1 MVTVVVAAAAVVVV
15 VYQHEIIR
23 GRQGGL
29 FRIQGSVQVLLI
41 SFQGG
46 VVVELDEEGLGNP
59 KPNITLG
66 ELGPGIPG
74 QSGIAPHWALLNA
87 QKSSNNLT

>member
-1 MVTVVVAAAAVVVV
+1 MHVM
-15 VYQHEIIR
+15 
-23 GRQGGL
+23 
-29 FRIQGSVQVLLI
+29 LI

-46 VVVELDEEGLGNP
+46 AVEELHEEGLGNP

-74 QSGIAPHWALLNA
+74 QSGIAP
-87 QKSSNNLT
+87 